1 MTQSQLEQAEFA
13 DNPEPRCAVV
23 LLLDTSGSM
32 HGKPIAE
39 LNGGLQDFD
48 AALKSDKL
56 ASLRVEVSIIAFGG
70 KVRALDVAGSVASG
84 GTPTNAST
92 QEIPFNADQ
101 AFVTAD
107 HFHPP
112 ALNANGE
119 TPMGE
124 AVRRAIELL
133 RERKEIYKRN
143 GVDYFRPWIFLIT
156 DGNPTDSGWEQS
168 AELAKQEEQRK
179 GVLFYAVGVENA
191 DMKTLARFSDQHQPL
206 KLKGLAFRELFRWLS
221 KSLTAVA
228 QSRPGEQAPLPPV
241 GWASVDTSH

>member
-1 MTQSQLEQAEFA
+1 MAQSQLEQAEFA

-32 HGKPIAE
+32 HGQPIAE
-39 LNGGLQDFD
+39 LNSGLQDFE
-48 AALKSDKL
+48 AALKADRL

-70 KVRALDVAGSVASG
+70 KVRALDVAGSGA
-84 GTPTNAST
+84 
-92 QEIPFNADQ
+92 QEIPFNAEQ
-101 AFVTAD
+101 AFITAD
-107 HFHPP
+107 RFHPP
-112 ALNANGE
+112 TLSSNGE

-133 RERKEIYKRN
+133 RDRKEIYKRN

-156 DGNPTDSGWEQS
+156 DGNPTDSNWEQS
-168 AELAKQEEQRK
+168 AELARQEEERK
-179 GVLFYAVGVENA
+179 GALFYAVGVENA
-191 DMKTLARFSDQHQPL
+191 DMKTLARFSDQRQPV